1 MPGLMFPKTGST
13 KKKRRSHPDSI
24 LQKKEE
30 GYCYLCAMLKNDW
43 RACRREEHH
52 IFFSAH
58 QRQLS
63 EEYGLKVY
71 LCSRHHREGKEAV
84 HQNQK
89 IRRMLEARLDM
100 DENMGNLNDRITRQ
114 ARATFHRPAFQGT
127 ILEPRGQQDNDSA
140 ITENGASE

>member
-89 IRRMLEARLDM
+89 IRRMLEAR
-100 DENMGNLNDRITRQ
+100 
-114 ARATFHRPAFQGT
+114 
-127 ILEPRGQQDNDSA
+127 GQQDNDSA

>member
-1 MPGLMFPKTGST
+1 MPGLMFPKTGTT

-24 LQKKEE
+24 LQRKEE
-30 GYCYLCAMLKNDW
+30 GYCYLCAMLRDDW
-43 RACRREEHH
+43 RACSREEHH

-89 IRRMLEARLDM
+89 IRRMLEAR
-100 DENMGNLNDRITRQ
+100 
-114 ARATFHRPAFQGT
+114 
-127 ILEPRGQQDNDSA
+127 GQQAFEAKYGHKKFIEVFGRNY
-140 ITENGASE
+140 IMEREE